1 MWYQPNYFLDDSEIS
16 SAAERSASIRGTVV
30 RSIRTSHARRFNAGQ
45 STQVVHE
52 VHPSGTVA
60 LASSSALPQLSAEA
74 VNGRVPRSSPHGVAL
89 RGDPLPQFLLALAL
103 GEDDNGAS
111 MKFEV
116 KGHGMLAIEGLTPAG
131 LPALRLVAFHSPDFQ
146 VACHNGTG
154 IMRVCLKD
162 IDLRPSLT
170 AETPANMDR
179 AQLSRLGSSQG

>member
-1 MWYQPNYFLDDSEIS
+1 MP
-16 SAAERSASIRGTVV
+16 SIR
-30 RSIRTSHARRFNAGQ
+30 ARRFNAGQ
-45 STQVVHE
+45 SQKVVGS
-52 VHPSGTVA
+52 SGPLMSVA

-74 VNGRVPRSSPHGVAL
+74 V
-89 RGDPLPQFLLALAL
+89 
-103 GEDDNGAS
+103 

-131 LPALRLVAFHSPDFQ
+131 LPALRLVQYHSPEFQ

>member
-1 MWYQPNYFLDDSEIS
+1 MVP
-16 SAAERSASIRGTVV
+16 RSTRGIR
-30 RSIRTSHARRFNAGQ
+30 ARRFNAGQ
-45 STQVVHE
+45 SQKVVGS
-52 VHPSGTVA
+52 SGPLMSVA

>member
-1 MWYQPNYFLDDSEIS
+1 M
-16 SAAERSASIRGTVV
+16 
-30 RSIRTSHARRFNAGQ
+30 
-45 STQVVHE
+45 VHE
-52 VHPSGTVA
+52 VHSSGTVA

-74 VNGRVPRSSPHGVAL
+74 V
-89 RGDPLPQFLLALAL
+89 
-103 GEDDNGAS
+103 

-116 KGHGMLAIEGLTPAG
+116 KGHGMLAIEGLTPSG
-131 LPALRLVAFHSPDFQ
+131 VPALRLVQYHSPEFQ

>member
-1 MWYQPNYFLDDSEIS
+1 MGEFLAVLLMGSLFGVIHYRNFYW
-16 SAAERSASIRGTVV
+16 RSRWEKMT
-30 RSIRTSHARRFNAGQ
+30 T
-45 STQVVHE
+45 
-52 VHPSGTVA
+52 
-60 LASSSALPQLSAEA
+60 
-74 VNGRVPRSSPHGVAL
+74 
-89 RGDPLPQFLLALAL
+89 
-103 GEDDNGAS
+103 GAS

-162 IDLRPSLT
+162 IDLRPSL
-170 AETPANMDR
+170 APETPANMDR

>member
-1 MWYQPNYFLDDSEIS
+1 
-16 SAAERSASIRGTVV
+16 
-30 RSIRTSHARRFNAGQ
+30 
-45 STQVVHE
+45 VVHE

-74 VNGRVPRSSPHGVAL
+74 V
-89 RGDPLPQFLLALAL
+89 
-103 GEDDNGAS
+103 

-170 AETPANMDR
+170 AESRDNMDR
-179 AQLSRLGSSQG
+179 AQLYRLGPSQD

>member
-16 SAAERSASIRGTVV
+16 SAAEHSASIRGTVV

-74 VNGRVPRSSPHGVAL
+74 V
-89 RGDPLPQFLLALAL
+89 
-103 GEDDNGAS
+103 

-116 KGHGMLAIEGLTPAG
+116 KGHGMLAIEGLTPLG
-131 LPALRLVAFHSPDFQ
+131 VPALLLVQYHSPDFQ